1 MTHTTI
7 MKRPN
12 FLPLLIIA
20 CLYSAF
26 GFQNASAQWGPM
38 GPIGFSG
45 GGWGSSWG
53 GGFGGWGHGGWNM
66 QSNPLGRVQ
75 IQGDVNFSS
84 QIDEGDAAMGNEPK
98 RNPHGL
104 IIGAGEMTKLILTCQ
119 PNAYRQRQVG
129 EPKVK
134 MDFYKLVS
142 VLEVKGV
149 NLGDKKGRFS
159 SFEDEIASCGRVL
172 VWLDSTRRQ
181 LLLDSS
187 DPTRRRVEWQWA
199 SSVPPERVFVEGVAP
214 TQPGG
219 ALIVTLELDDS
230 NKQGISKWF
239 GEPAIWDRQLI
250 SVGTK
255 RKPKPNIDRTPV
267 WTVTGLGK

>member
-1 MTHTTI
+1 
-7 MKRPN
+7 MKRSTF
-12 FLPLLIIA
+12 FLTLISFLLA
-20 CLYSAF
+20 GF
-26 GFQNASAQWGPM
+26 GAQKANAQWGPI

-53 GGFGGWGHGGWNM
+53 GGWGPSYVGWGLGGWSN

-75 IQGDVNFSS
+75 IQGDVNFSGK
-84 QIDEGDAAMGNEPK
+84 IDEVDAGMGNEPK

-142 VLEVKGV
+142 VLDVKGV
-149 NLGDKKGRFS
+149 NLGDKKGRFA
-159 SFEDEIASCGRVL
+159 SFEDETATCGRVL
-172 VWLDSTRRQ
+172 VWLDSTRRH

-199 SSVPPERVFVEGVAP
+199 SSVPPERVFVEAMSP

-230 NKQGISKWF
+230 NKRGFGKWF

-250 SVGTK
+250 SVGTFG
-255 RKPKPNIDRTPV
+255 KPKPNIDRTPV
-267 WTVTGLGK
+267 WTVTGGGK